1 MIGSLPWG
9 ATRAEL
15 AAAMADAA
23 ARAHESPE
31 AALYAARVHFL
42 ARCAESVLP
51 AIWRGLRPLDISA
64 DAVEPKHAA
73 LKRAKP

>member
-1 MIGSLPWG
+1 MMRSLPWG
-9 ATRAEL
+9 ASQSEL
-15 AAAMADAA
+15 ARAMADAA
-23 ARAHESPE
+23 AKAHESPE
-31 AALYAARVHFL
+31 AALYARRVHFL

>member
-42 ARCAESVLP
+42 ARCAESVPP
-51 AIWRGLRPLDISA
+51 AVWGGLRPIDGETDRVDRS
-64 DAVEPKHAA
+64 
-73 LKRAKP
+73 RT